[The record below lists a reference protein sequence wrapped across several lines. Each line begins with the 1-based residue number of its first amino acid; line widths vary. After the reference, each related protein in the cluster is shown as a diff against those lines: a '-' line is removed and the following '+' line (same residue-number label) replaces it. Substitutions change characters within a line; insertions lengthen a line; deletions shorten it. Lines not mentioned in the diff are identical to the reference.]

1 MNQQQL
7 LQRLRESIY
16 RMTRAPSRIADAFDE
31 AERETRV
38 AVRALARQRVSH
50 LLRQLRASLGLSYA
64 DVQQITGL
72 TQQLLFD
79 VEFKDRRL
87 KLEELHLLAACYHV
101 TADDILGI
109 DLDPYAPSDG
119 GEHD

>member
-7 LQRLRESIY
+7 FQLLRDSFH
-16 RMTRAPSRIADAFDE
+16 RMTRTPSRLADAADE
-31 AERETRV
+31 AERATRA
-38 AVRALARQRVSH
+38 AVRGLARQRVSH

-72 TQQLLFD
+72 PQQLLFD

-87 KLEELHLLAACYHV
+87 TLAELHLLAGCYRV

-109 DLDPYAPSDG
+109 DLDSPV
-119 GEHD
+119 